1 MQCYCQALGDQ
12 LYQSR
17 VVIFFFDHEGV
28 SKADYVTFDTPLLKN
43 AGGL

>member
-28 SKADYVTFDTPLLKN
+28 SKADYVVFKYSPFFDN
-43 AGGL
+43 AL